1 METDQTAWIATPIT
15 EAIVRG
21 AAELEQT
28 ARGVKPHRL
37 PARAL
42 AQSGDAQ
49 LGAVESQGAGV
60 RLVFRTRATEIEL
73 AVFPTRRHYA
83 GVPARP
89 PGRYDLL
96 VDGKLARQC
105 TADGGDAITIDMAT
119 GAASTQAGATALLTF
134 AGLPDHDKRIEI
146 WLPYGEVTELVSL
159 RASARIDPI
168 EADRRPVWLHHG
180 SSISHGSN
188 ADSPTSTWPAIAA
201 LRSGTELINLGLG
214 GNALLDPF
222 TARTMRDTRADL
234 LSVKIGINLVNLDLL
249 RLRAFTP
256 AVHGFLD
263 TIRDGHP
270 TTPLLVISPLYCAI
284 HEDTPG
290 PGAFDL
296 EALAAGK
303 IAFRATGEP
312 ADVRYGKLTLT
323 TIRRELQRIVRQ
335 RAATDPHLHYLDGLE
350 LYGLEDHAELPMPDG
365 LHPDGRAHR
374 LIGERFATLVFGGD
388 GVFAGTCLQAATC
401 AILPPRNP

>member
-1 METDQTAWIATPIT
+1 MKTDQTAWIVTPIT

-37 PARAL
+37 PAWAL
-42 AQSGDAQ
+42 AQYANAQ
-49 LGAVESQGAGV
+49 LGAMESQGAGV
-60 RLVFRTRATEIEL
+60 RLVFRTRATEIQL

-89 PGRYDLL
+89 PGLYDLL
-96 VDGKLARQC
+96 VDGQLTRQC
-105 TADGGDAITIDMAT
+105 SADGGDAITIDLTT
-119 GAASTQAGATALLTF
+119 GEASTQAGSAATLTF
-134 AGLPDHDKRIEI
+134 PALADHDKHIEI

-159 RASARIDPI
+159 RASAPI
-168 EADRRPVWLHHG
+168 EPVVADARPVWLHHG

-201 LRSGTELINLGLG
+201 LRSDTNLINLGLG

-234 LSVKIGINLVNLDLL
+234 LSIKIGINLVNLDLM

-270 TTPLLVISPLYCAI
+270 TTPLLVISPLYCAT
-284 HEDTPG
+284 HENTPG
-290 PGAFDL
+290 PGAFDM
-296 EALAAGK
+296 EALAAGRVT
-303 IAFRATGEP
+303 FRATGDP

-323 TIRRELQRIVRQ
+323 TIRKELQSIVRQ
-335 RAATDPHLHYLDGLE
+335 RAASDPHLHYLDGLD
-350 LYGLEDHAELPMPDG
+350 LYGIDDHAALPMPDG
-365 LHPDGRAHR
+365 LHPDGHAHR
-374 LIGERFATLVFGGD
+374 LIGERFTTLVFGSD
-388 GVFAGTCLQAATC
+388 GVFAAA
-401 AILPPRNP
+401 ARRANSAA